1 VTLVVVAAAAAEVVA
16 AAAEVVAVAAAAE
29 VAAAAAAVA
38 AAAEAVVMAAA
49 AEVGAPWPTVSSK
62 NPNMEEDYLG
72 ENDFRQLV
80 YNSLAQAI
88 QVSSTFAKCCRAR
101 AIVVGSDDFASA
113 IATRD
118 GCGARARGDGKS
130 VCHGGAL

>member
-16 AAAEVVAVAAAAE
+16 AAAEVVAAAAAAE

-80 YNSLAQAI
+80 I
-88 QVSSTFAKCCRAR
+88 QFYGSSHSGFVHFCEVRRAR
-101 AIVVGSDDFASA
+101 AN
-113 IATRD
+113 R
-118 GCGARARGDGKS
+118 RGFR
-130 VCHGGAL
+130 